1 MNRLK
6 ELRKNRGLTLKQLSK
21 ELKEQLG
28 VDIAPATL
36 SKYER
41 GERKLNNYE
50 VVKKLAR
57 FFCVSIDYLIGKSI
71 YDCYFCYDRYDDAE
85 FGQSLT
91 VDEAEV
97 KLDLRHR
104 RLLISDGDFDG
115 VRMVVR
121 YCPCCGR
128 ELYGNCKRKTNDE

>member
-21 ELKEQLG
+21 ELKEKSD
-28 VDIAPATL
+28 VDIAPDTL
-36 SKYER
+36 SEYER
-41 GERKLNNYE
+41 QERKMSNYE
-50 VVKKLAR
+50 VLQKLAR
-57 FFCVSIDYLIGKSI
+57 FFNVSIDYLIGKSI

-85 FGQSLT
+85 FRQSLT
-91 VDEAEV
+91 IDEAEV

-128 ELYGNCKRKTNDE
+128 EL

>member
-1 MNRLK
+1 MNRLRV
-6 ELRKNRGLTLKQLSK
+6 LRKNRGLTLKQLSK
-21 ELKEQLG
+21 ELKEQLDF
-28 VDIAPATL
+28 DITPDAL

-41 GERKLNNYE
+41 QERKISNYE
-50 VVKKLAR
+50 VLQKIAR
-57 FFCVSIDYLIGKSI
+57 FFNVSIDYLIGKSI

-91 VDEAEV
+91 IDEAEV

-115 VRMVVR
+115 LRMR
-121 YCPCCGR
+121 INYCPYCGR
-128 ELYGNCKRKTNDE
+128 KL